1 MDRRCWLRLAFAAI
15 VVAFVLLI
23 GRATMIAFSPEHKRL
38 DRAEQQLFARPAPPP
53 PAPSVPDADPP

>member
-1 MDRRCWLRLAFAAI
+1 MDRRWWLRLAFAAI

-53 PAPSVPDADPP
+53 PSAPDADPP

>member
-1 MDRRCWLRLAFAAI
+1 MDRRWWLRLGLLLI

-38 DRAEQQLFARPAPPP
+38 DRAEQQLFAQPAPP
-53 PAPSVPDADPP
+53 PAPSPPPADPP

>member
-1 MDRRCWLRLAFAAI
+1 MDRRWWLRLALAAI

-38 DRAEQQLFARPAPPP
+38 DRAEQQLFAQPAPSPPP
-53 PAPSVPDADPP
+53 PAAAEDPP

>member
-1 MDRRCWLRLAFAAI
+1 MDRRWWLRLAFAAI

-53 PAPSVPDADPP
+53 SAPDADPP

>member
-1 MDRRCWLRLAFAAI
+1 MDRRWWLRLAFAAI

-53 PAPSVPDADPP
+53 AAPSPPPDDPP

>member
-1 MDRRCWLRLAFAAI
+1 MDRRWWLRLAFAAI

-23 GRATMIAFSPEHKRL
+23 ARATMIAFSPEHKRL

-53 PAPSVPDADPP
+53 PPPAEDPP